1 MKTLHDA
8 WQWYESTRINLS
20 RIRRLGTRYWN
31 EEALAAPVWQDDWFR
46 QLEAT
51 DLVRETTE
59 ALLPL
64 EDLGILVLFSVFE
77 SAVRD
82 HLAKAIRPETDELVH
97 PLLKQAALNVLDGI
111 QQGSLANN
119 VLTPLKAQATVTADL
134 SEKVN
139 QVRHYRNWVA
149 HGKRSP
155 RPPNIV
161 TITALEAFY
170 RLKEFLDAVGIA
182 SRPELEEPTDPADG
196 EGDREFAGLP

>member
-8 WQWYESTRINLS
+8 WRWYESARVNLT
-20 RIRRLGTRYWN
+20 RIRRLGARYWN

-46 QLEAT
+46 QLEAA
-51 DLVRETTE
+51 DLVRETTQ
-59 ALLPL
+59 ALRPL

-82 HLAKAIRPETDELVH
+82 HLAKAIRPESDELVH
-97 PLLKQAALNVLDGI
+97 PILKQAALNVLEGI

-149 HGKRSP
+149 HGKRAP

-161 TITALEAFY
+161 AITALEAFN
-170 RLKEFLDAVGIA
+170 RLMEFLDAVGIA
-182 SRPELEEPTDPADG
+182 SKPELEEPADLA
-196 EGDREFAGLP
+196 EVEEEREID